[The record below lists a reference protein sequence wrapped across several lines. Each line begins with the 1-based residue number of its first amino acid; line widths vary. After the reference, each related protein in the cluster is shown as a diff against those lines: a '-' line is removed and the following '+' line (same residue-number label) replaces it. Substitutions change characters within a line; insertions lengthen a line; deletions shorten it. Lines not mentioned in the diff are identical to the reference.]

1 MTEFWLATEWFVWGF
16 VAGFV
21 ARPAW
26 HIGQRVWQEV
36 RLARDEWGRPRG

>member
-1 MTEFWLATEWFVWGF
+1 MTEFWLSTEWFIYGF

-26 HIGQRVWQEV
+26 AVIKKIVQEA
-36 RLARDEWGRPRG
+36 RLARDEWSRPRG